1 MSTGTRHTITAF
13 DDDMDEIRGLIAE
26 MGARA
31 ETAVVAAMKALTEQ
45 DTEAAAIIVSLRA
58 YLDEQAQPILQP
70 DDRDAAQL
78 ALPAPALEFIRVLL
92 NMSFFIFPLTDT
104 VHSGKRSSL
113 MAAPVDDA
121 GARKRSNSLVPS
133 NAKPASAAVAPSTLL
148 DGSAD
153 SSGKVRRV
161 SMTGMPAKRGSAAA
175 GSAPPIV
182 AFLASSMCRSSQG
195 MFADAAGGSIRCV
208 SPPLCGSLVAP

>member
-1 MSTGTRHTITAF
+1 MQEMF
-13 DDDMDEIRGLIAE
+13 QGLLSRVSVISV
-26 MGARA
+26 
-31 ETAVVAAMKALTEQ
+31 TQPQQPFALTSASCPFGVA
-45 DTEAAAIIVSLRA
+45 TEAAAIIVSLRA